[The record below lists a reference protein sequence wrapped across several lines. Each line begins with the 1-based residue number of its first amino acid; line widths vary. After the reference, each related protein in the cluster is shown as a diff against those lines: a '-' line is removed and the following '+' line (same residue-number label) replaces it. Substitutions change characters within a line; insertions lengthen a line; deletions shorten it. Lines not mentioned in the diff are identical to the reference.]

1 MAYKIAFFG
10 AKPYDI
16 ASFDK
21 VNEKYNYD
29 IRYYK
34 GHLNPNNV
42 VLTQDTDVVC
52 IFVNDTADAA
62 VIDAM
67 VDNGVKLLALRCAGF
82 NNVDLKAAKGKLP
95 VVRVPA
101 YSPYAVAE
109 YSLALM
115 LSLNRKIH
123 RAYWRTRDG
132 NFSLNGLM
140 GFDMHG
146 KTIGIIGTGK
156 IAKILIRLLKGF
168 GMRILAY
175 DLYPDMKFA
184 GEEGISYVSLDELYR
199 ESDII
204 SLHCPLTDQTKYM
217 IDKDSIDKMKEGV
230 MIINT
235 GRGQLINTND
245 LIEGLKEKKIA
256 AAGLDVYEEEG
267 EYFYED
273 TLQLSIGGM
282 FFGLLLGFILA
293 LMRLS
298 PIWPVRWL
306 ARFYISIFRGT
317 PLIAQLFMIYYGL
330 PQFGIELDPI
340 PSAMI
345 GLSLNTAAYAA
356 ETLRA
361 AISSID
367 KGQWEAAA
375 SIGMTPWQTMRR
387 AILPQAA
394 RVALPPLSNSFISLV
409 KDTSLAATIQVP
421 ELFRQAQLI
430 TSRTLDVFTM
440 YLAASLIYWIM
451 ATVLSTLQNHFENQL
466 NRQEREPK

>member
-156 IAKILIRLLKGF
+156 IARILIRLLKGF

-204 SLHCPLTDQTKYM
+204 SVHCPLTDQTKYM

-273 TLQLSIGGM
+273 KSDKI
-282 FFGLLLGFILA
+282 IDDD
-293 LMRLS
+293 
-298 PIWPVRWL
+298 VL
-306 ARFYISIFRGT
+306 AR
-317 PLIAQLFMIYYGL
+317 L
-330 PQFGIELDPI
+330 
-340 PSAMI
+340 
-345 GLSLNTAAYAA
+345 LSFNNVIVTSHQAFFTKEALHNIA
-356 ETLRA
+356 ET
-361 AISSID
+361 
-367 KGQWEAAA
+367 
-375 SIGMTPWQTMRR
+375 
-387 AILPQAA
+387 
-394 RVALPPLSNSFISLV
+394 
-409 KDTSLAATIQVP
+409 
-421 ELFRQAQLI
+421 
-430 TSRTLDVFTM
+430 
-440 YLAASLIYWIM
+440 
-451 ATVLSTLQNHFENQL
+451 TLQNIEDFRCHRPLVNEVIL
-466 NRQEREPK
+466 

>member
-156 IAKILIRLLKGF
+156 IARILIRLLKGF

-273 TLQLSIGGM
+273 KSDKI
-282 FFGLLLGFILA
+282 IDDD
-293 LMRLS
+293 
-298 PIWPVRWL
+298 VL
-306 ARFYISIFRGT
+306 AR
-317 PLIAQLFMIYYGL
+317 L
-330 PQFGIELDPI
+330 
-340 PSAMI
+340 
-345 GLSLNTAAYAA
+345 LSFNNVIVTSHQAFFTKEALHNIA
-356 ETLRA
+356 ET
-361 AISSID
+361 
-367 KGQWEAAA
+367 
-375 SIGMTPWQTMRR
+375 
-387 AILPQAA
+387 
-394 RVALPPLSNSFISLV
+394 
-409 KDTSLAATIQVP
+409 
-421 ELFRQAQLI
+421 
-430 TSRTLDVFTM
+430 
-440 YLAASLIYWIM
+440 
-451 ATVLSTLQNHFENQL
+451 TLQNIEDFRL
-466 NRQEREPK
+466 KSARWLRS

>member
-1 MAYKIAFFG
+1 M
-10 AKPYDI
+10 
-16 ASFDK
+16 
-21 VNEKYNYD
+21 
-29 IRYYK
+29 
-34 GHLNPNNV
+34 
-42 VLTQDTDVVC
+42 
-52 IFVNDTADAA
+52 
-62 VIDAM
+62 
-67 VDNGVKLLALRCAGF
+67 ALRCAGF

-156 IAKILIRLLKGF
+156 IARILIRLLQGF

-235 GRGQLINTND
+235 GRGQQINTND
-245 LIEGLKEKKIA
+245 LIEGLKE
-256 AAGLDVYEEEG
+256 
-267 EYFYED
+267 YFYED
-273 TLQLSIGGM
+273 KSDKI
-282 FFGLLLGFILA
+282 IDDD
-293 LMRLS
+293 
-298 PIWPVRWL
+298 VL
-306 ARFYISIFRGT
+306 AR
-317 PLIAQLFMIYYGL
+317 L
-330 PQFGIELDPI
+330 
-340 PSAMI
+340 
-345 GLSLNTAAYAA
+345 LSFNNVIVTSHQAFFTKEALHNIA
-356 ETLRA
+356 ET
-361 AISSID
+361 
-367 KGQWEAAA
+367 
-375 SIGMTPWQTMRR
+375 
-387 AILPQAA
+387 
-394 RVALPPLSNSFISLV
+394 
-409 KDTSLAATIQVP
+409 
-421 ELFRQAQLI
+421 
-430 TSRTLDVFTM
+430 
-440 YLAASLIYWIM
+440 
-451 ATVLSTLQNHFENQL
+451 TLQNIEDFRCHRPLVNEVIL
-466 NRQEREPK
+466 

>member
-82 NNVDLKAAKGKLP
+82 NNVDLKAAKGKLR

-273 TLQLSIGGM
+273 KSDKI
-282 FFGLLLGFILA
+282 IDDD
-293 LMRLS
+293 
-298 PIWPVRWL
+298 VL
-306 ARFYISIFRGT
+306 AR
-317 PLIAQLFMIYYGL
+317 L
-330 PQFGIELDPI
+330 
-340 PSAMI
+340 
-345 GLSLNTAAYAA
+345 LSFNNVIVTSHQAFFTKEALHNIA
-356 ETLRA
+356 ET
-361 AISSID
+361 
-367 KGQWEAAA
+367 
-375 SIGMTPWQTMRR
+375 
-387 AILPQAA
+387 
-394 RVALPPLSNSFISLV
+394 
-409 KDTSLAATIQVP
+409 
-421 ELFRQAQLI
+421 
-430 TSRTLDVFTM
+430 
-440 YLAASLIYWIM
+440 
-451 ATVLSTLQNHFENQL
+451 TLQNIEDFRCHRPLVNEVIL
-466 NRQEREPK
+466 

>member
-34 GHLNPNNV
+34 GHLNINNV
-42 VLTQDTDVVC
+42 VLTQGVDAVC
-52 IFVNDTADAA
+52 IFVNDTAEAA
-62 VIDAM
+62 VIDAL
-67 VDNGVKLLALRCAGF
+67 VANGVKLLALRCAGF

-273 TLQLSIGGM
+273 KSDKI
-282 FFGLLLGFILA
+282 IDDD
-293 LMRLS
+293 
-298 PIWPVRWL
+298 VL
-306 ARFYISIFRGT
+306 AR
-317 PLIAQLFMIYYGL
+317 L
-330 PQFGIELDPI
+330 
-340 PSAMI
+340 
-345 GLSLNTAAYAA
+345 LSFNNVIVTSHQAFFTKEALHNIA
-356 ETLRA
+356 ET
-361 AISSID
+361 
-367 KGQWEAAA
+367 
-375 SIGMTPWQTMRR
+375 
-387 AILPQAA
+387 
-394 RVALPPLSNSFISLV
+394 
-409 KDTSLAATIQVP
+409 
-421 ELFRQAQLI
+421 
-430 TSRTLDVFTM
+430 
-440 YLAASLIYWIM
+440 
-451 ATVLSTLQNHFENQL
+451 TLQNIEDFRCHRPLVNEVIL
-466 NRQEREPK
+466 

>member
-245 LIEGLKEKKIA
+245 LIEGLKGKKIA

-273 TLQLSIGGM
+273 KSDKI
-282 FFGLLLGFILA
+282 IDDD
-293 LMRLS
+293 
-298 PIWPVRWL
+298 VL
-306 ARFYISIFRGT
+306 AR
-317 PLIAQLFMIYYGL
+317 L
-330 PQFGIELDPI
+330 
-340 PSAMI
+340 
-345 GLSLNTAAYAA
+345 LSFNNVIVTSHQAFFTKEALHNIA
-356 ETLRA
+356 ET
-361 AISSID
+361 
-367 KGQWEAAA
+367 
-375 SIGMTPWQTMRR
+375 
-387 AILPQAA
+387 
-394 RVALPPLSNSFISLV
+394 
-409 KDTSLAATIQVP
+409 
-421 ELFRQAQLI
+421 
-430 TSRTLDVFTM
+430 
-440 YLAASLIYWIM
+440 
-451 ATVLSTLQNHFENQL
+451 TLQNIEDFRCHRPLVNEVIL
-466 NRQEREPK
+466 

>member
-1 MAYKIAFFG
+1 MAYKIAFLG

-273 TLQLSIGGM
+273 KSDKI
-282 FFGLLLGFILA
+282 IDDD
-293 LMRLS
+293 
-298 PIWPVRWL
+298 VL
-306 ARFYISIFRGT
+306 AR
-317 PLIAQLFMIYYGL
+317 L
-330 PQFGIELDPI
+330 
-340 PSAMI
+340 
-345 GLSLNTAAYAA
+345 LSFNNVIVTSHQAFFTKEALHNIA
-356 ETLRA
+356 ET
-361 AISSID
+361 
-367 KGQWEAAA
+367 
-375 SIGMTPWQTMRR
+375 
-387 AILPQAA
+387 
-394 RVALPPLSNSFISLV
+394 
-409 KDTSLAATIQVP
+409 
-421 ELFRQAQLI
+421 
-430 TSRTLDVFTM
+430 
-440 YLAASLIYWIM
+440 
-451 ATVLSTLQNHFENQL
+451 TLQNIEDFRCHRPLVNEVIL
-466 NRQEREPK
+466 

>member
-1 MAYKIAFFG
+1 MLDIKTNNMAYKIAFFG

-29 IRYYK
+29 IRYYR

-273 TLQLSIGGM
+273 KSDKI
-282 FFGLLLGFILA
+282 IDDD
-293 LMRLS
+293 
-298 PIWPVRWL
+298 VL
-306 ARFYISIFRGT
+306 AR
-317 PLIAQLFMIYYGL
+317 L
-330 PQFGIELDPI
+330 
-340 PSAMI
+340 
-345 GLSLNTAAYAA
+345 LSFNNVIVTSHQAFFTKEALHNIA
-356 ETLRA
+356 ET
-361 AISSID
+361 
-367 KGQWEAAA
+367 
-375 SIGMTPWQTMRR
+375 
-387 AILPQAA
+387 
-394 RVALPPLSNSFISLV
+394 
-409 KDTSLAATIQVP
+409 
-421 ELFRQAQLI
+421 
-430 TSRTLDVFTM
+430 
-440 YLAASLIYWIM
+440 
-451 ATVLSTLQNHFENQL
+451 TLQNIEDFRCHRPLVNEVIL
-466 NRQEREPK
+466 

>member
-115 LSLNRKIH
+115 LSLNRKIQ

-156 IAKILIRLLKGF
+156 IARILIRLLKGF

-273 TLQLSIGGM
+273 KSDKI
-282 FFGLLLGFILA
+282 IDDD
-293 LMRLS
+293 
-298 PIWPVRWL
+298 VL
-306 ARFYISIFRGT
+306 AR
-317 PLIAQLFMIYYGL
+317 L
-330 PQFGIELDPI
+330 
-340 PSAMI
+340 
-345 GLSLNTAAYAA
+345 LSFNNVIVTSHQAFFTKEALHNIA
-356 ETLRA
+356 ET
-361 AISSID
+361 
-367 KGQWEAAA
+367 
-375 SIGMTPWQTMRR
+375 
-387 AILPQAA
+387 
-394 RVALPPLSNSFISLV
+394 
-409 KDTSLAATIQVP
+409 
-421 ELFRQAQLI
+421 
-430 TSRTLDVFTM
+430 
-440 YLAASLIYWIM
+440 
-451 ATVLSTLQNHFENQL
+451 TLQNIEDFRCHRPLVNEVIL
-466 NRQEREPK
+466 